1 LRFERFSL
9 IDQTLLLGSAA
20 AEHIVHR

>member
-1 LRFERFSL
+1 LRFERFGL

-20 AEHIVHR
+20 AEHIFRR